1 MAIRLRKF
9 DPRSIAECASILVVG
24 GRRTG
29 KSFLMRDLLYHLKD
43 RIYDAHVFT
52 GTMEDSKGWDCYTPK
67 KYVKFCQE
75 DFPEE
80 DLNALLRKQDE
91 RKEIAKKYDISCP
104 PSLFL
109 FEDCEFLK
117 PSIWT
122 SQPVKSLALNG
133 RHRRT
138 FLMAAVQYLI
148 SAKTEIRGMW
158 DLAFFCFESII
169 SNRER
174 VYKNF
179 GGVCGSFAQF
189 DAIFCEATKDFKT
202 LVIDC
207 RAKSYR
213 LEDCLFW
220 YKAEERGNFRLGVPD
235 VWLELRPRLTEDDAI
250 EQSIRRS
257 RAAKL
262 KRGDWGAGVNLVQL
276 VDEEPAKPKKKKK
289 KQLKKKRV

>member
-1 MAIRLRKF
+1 MAASTIKLRKF
-9 DPRSIAECASILVVG
+9 DPATMIAECASILVVG

-29 KSFLMRDLLYHLKD
+29 KSFLMRDLLYNIRD
-43 RIYDAHVFT
+43 RIYDAHVYS
-52 GTMEDSKGWDCYTPK
+52 GTMEDSGMAWDNYTPQ
-67 KYVKFCQE
+67 KYVQFCQE
-75 DFPEE
+75 EFPEPE
-80 DLNALLRKQDE
+80 LNAALRKQDE
-91 RKEIAKKYDISCP
+91 RKALAKKFDVGCP

-117 PSIWT
+117 PSIWA

-138 FLMAAVQYLI
+138 FLVAAVQYLI
-148 SAKTEIRGMW
+148 SAKAEIRGMW

-179 GGVCGSFAQF
+179 GGVCGSFAEF
-189 DAIFCEATKDFKT
+189 DSIFCEATKDWKV

-207 RAKSYR
+207 RAKSYK

-220 YKAEERGNFRLGVPD
+220 YKAEDRGKFRLGVPD
-235 VWLELRPRLTEDDAI
+235 VWKESPKFHSEEDEVEEMLRRK
-250 EQSIRRS
+250 RS
-257 RAAKL
+257 AKV
-262 KRGDWGAGVNLVQL
+262 KRGDWGSGANIIELIGASPPQSHT
-276 VDEEPAKPKKKKK
+276 KSKKK
-289 KQLKKKRV
+289 